1 MREIT
6 QTVCCNDVRFVVG
19 RNALEVLRELTGKI
33 AVFHPLWL
41 DPTPIRKVLPEAE
54 YFPVEDG
61 ERLKDVNNVLVLAKE
76 LFERG
81 YDRGDTIIAVGG
93 GSVTDTV
100 GFLASIYLRGIR
112 LVNVP
117 TTLLGMV
124 DAAIGGKTG
133 VNFAGIKNVLGTFY
147 QPSLIIAELSFL
159 DTLPQQELRN
169 GLSEVIKYSIVL
181 DSALYN
187 ILMGSR
193 DEIMRKDD
201 EALEEVIIRS
211 ASNKLDVVAQD
222 ERETKGIRI
231 VLNFG
236 HTVGHAIESA
246 TDFKVHHGLAISVG
260 MTCESKFAEELGY
273 AEEGLVEDTLS
284 LLTLYELPVNPDQL
298 DPRPDPYKALKAL
311 EKDKK
316 RRSDVLLVPVP
327 RRIGAWTKAEIPV
340 ETFKGLT
347 EQCLR

>member
-6 QTVCCNDVRFVVG
+6 QTICCNDVRFVAG
-19 RNALEVLRELTGKI
+19 RGAVEVLGSIKGKV
-33 AVFHPLWL
+33 AVFHSKRV
-41 DPTPIRKVLPEAE
+41 DVTPVKKVVPEA
-54 YFPVEDG
+54 YYYPLDDG
-61 ERLKDVNNVLVLAKE
+61 EALKDINNVLRFAKE
-76 LFERG
+76 LFDNG
-81 YDRGDTIIAVGG
+81 FDRGDTVVAVGG

-100 GFLASIYLRGIR
+100 GFLASIYMRGLN
-112 LVNVP
+112 LVNIP

-133 VNFAGIKNVLGTFY
+133 VNFAGVKNVIGTFY
-147 QPSLIIAELSFL
+147 QPSIIIAELSFL
-159 DTLPQQELRN
+159 DSLPKEELRR
-169 GLSEVIKYSIVL
+169 GMAEVIKYSIVL
-181 DSALYN
+181 DSSLYSFLLDN
-187 ILMGSR
+187 VNDVLN
-193 DEIMRKDD
+193 KND

-211 ASNKLDVVAQD
+211 AYNKLDVVAQD

-246 TDFKVHHGLAISVG
+246 TDFSVHHGLAISVG
-260 MTCESKFAEELGY
+260 MVCESKFAEELGY
-273 AEEGLVEDTLS
+273 AEEGLVEDVVN
-284 LLTLYELPVNPDQL
+284 LLQAYGLPINVDDL
-298 DPRPDPYKALKAL
+298 DPRPDPVKAVKAI

-316 RRSDVLLVPVP
+316 KRSDVLLIPMP
-327 RRIGAWTKAEIPV
+327 RRIGAWTKVEVPV

>member
-6 QTVCCNDVRFVVG
+6 QSVCCSDVRFVVG

-33 AVFHPLWL
+33 AVFHPHWL

-61 ERLKDVNNVLVLAKE
+61 ERFKDVNNVLVLAKE
-76 LFERG
+76 LFDRG
-81 YDRGDTIIAVGG
+81 YDRGDTVVAVGG
-93 GSVTDTV
+93 GSVTDTI
-100 GFLASIYLRGIR
+100 GFLASVYMRGIK

-133 VNFAGIKNVLGTFY
+133 VNFAGVKNVIGTFY
-147 QPSLIIAELSFL
+147 QPSLIVAELSFL
-159 DTLPQQELRN
+159 DTLPQEELRR
-169 GLSEVIKYSIVL
+169 GMAEVIKYSIVL

-187 ILMGSR
+187 VLMESYE
-193 DEIMRKDD
+193 EIMKKGDD
-201 EALEEVIIRS
+201 ALEEVIIRS
-211 ASNKLDVVAQD
+211 ASDKLDVVAQD
-222 ERETKGIRI
+222 ERETKAVRI

-246 TDFKVHHGLAISVG
+246 TNFAIHHGLAISVG
-260 MTCESKFAEELGY
+260 MVCESKFAEELGY
-273 AEEGLVEDTLS
+273 AEEGVVEDVVS
-284 LLTLYELPVNPDQL
+284 LLNVYGLPINVDQL

-316 RRSDVLLVPVP
+316 RRSDVLLVPMP
-327 RRIGAWTKAEIPV
+327 RRIGAWTKAEIPI

>member
-33 AVFHPLWL
+33 AVFHPHWL

-76 LFERG
+76 LFEKG

-260 MTCESKFAEELGY
+260 MACESKFAEELGY

>member
-19 RNALEVLRELTGKI
+19 RNSLEVLRELTGKI
-33 AVFHPLWL
+33 AVFHPLWF
-41 DPTPIRKVLPEAE
+41 DPTPMRKVLPEAE

>member
-33 AVFHPLWL
+33 AVFHPRWL

-187 ILMGSR
+187 ILMGSK

-211 ASNKLDVVAQD
+211 ASDKLDVVAQD